1 MNTKNPLA
9 SYELSGSIS
18 EHEWRMARPCQQ
30 CVIDRWYY
38 NDVGTLIAPG
48 GTGKTTFILFQAIQ
62 LVLGNDLFG
71 HEIRHSGNVI
81 IITAED
87 SRETLVARLRQM
99 STDLDLSEEAIA
111 IVKRDILITDVSGKH
126 LKLTRVTQDVVEPAR
141 EIDYL
146 IAQLKMLY
154 PALIFIDP
162 MVSFGVGESRV
173 NDAEQGLIEAGRRI
187 RNETTAAVIY
197 VHHTGKVNARGGSR
211 DQYSGRGGSALADGC
226 RMVHVLQR
234 LSPDEWT
241 EKTGDVLGPDETGLV
256 LSRPKM
262 TWCPPQPDIYI
273 KRTGYLFIQFAEI
286 SPEDGGD
293 QEANAVKIWQF
304 LIEEYQKGI
313 KYSGRTLEAKRIVVP
328 QKAFRNA
335 IKLLK
340 DDGRIVEE
348 QATTGGRGG
357 ARSFLCPM
365 QMQIK
370 L

>member
-1 MNTKNPLA
+1 MKKKNPLA
-9 SYELSGSIS
+9 SYELSGPIS
-18 EHEWRMARPCQQ
+18 EHEWRMARPCPP

-48 GTGKTTFILFQAIQ
+48 GTGKTTFVLYQAIQ
-62 LVLGNDLFG
+62 LVLGNDLFE

-99 STDLDLSEEAIA
+99 STELELSDEAIA

-126 LKLTRVTQDVVEPAR
+126 LKLTRVAQDVVEPTR

-162 MVSFGVGESRV
+162 MVSFGIGESRV
-173 NDAEQGLIEAGRRI
+173 NDAEQGLIEAARRI

-197 VHHTGKVNARGGSR
+197 IHHTGKVNGRERSR

-234 LSPDEWT
+234 VPPEDWT
-241 EKTGDVLGPDETGLV
+241 EKTGDVLEPDETGLV

-262 TWCPPQPDIYI
+262 TWCPPQQDIYI
-273 KRTGYLFIQFAEI
+273 KRVGYLFFQFAEI
-286 SPEDGGD
+286 DTNNNEAE
-293 QEANAVKIWQF
+293 EANAEKIWRF
-304 LIEEYQKGI
+304 LIEEYEKGTT
-313 KYSGRTLEAKRIVVP
+313 YSGRMLEALRIVTP

-335 IKLLK
+335 LK
-340 DDGRIVEE
+340 RLKGDGRVIEE
-348 QATTGGRGG
+348 KVTTGGRGG
-357 ARSFLCPM
+357 ARSFLCPI
-365 QMQIK
+365 QIRIK
-370 L
+370 I